1 MTIGN
6 NKYVDLWD
14 NDDDMPH
21 VALESDY
28 SETEAECTCD
38 SDCDPEPPEEPR
50 PRCAREKWFEEEL
63 VIPIKMGNDAV
74 EALPKQRPDD
84 WQGDWQGD
92 DEKSIVMNLYLDC
105 DAKSA
110 GEIIKAANRETRAV
124 CTLDNEVPCK
134 KSLVI
139 MKGPQHEVKK
149 ANEIMESQL
158 KKLHTELSGYKPMH
172 VLLEGVGSVEV
183 CIIHVKTNPHSK
195 TG

>member
-1 MTIGN
+1 M
-6 NKYVDLWD
+6 
-14 NDDDMPH
+14 
-21 VALESDY
+21 A
-28 SETEAECTCD
+28 
-38 SDCDPEPPEEPR
+38 
-50 PRCAREKWFEEEL
+50 
-63 VIPIKMGNDAV
+63 PIKMANDA
-74 EALPKQRPDD
+74 PSCPRPTAATATDTKATLAAATITMATLAPA
-84 WQGDWQGD
+84 QA
-92 DEKSIVMNLYLDC
+92 KSIVMNLYLDC